1 MASAGLARRIL
12 ASAFALAALAT
23 EAAAQDRQP
32 VELELVLAVDSSVS
46 VNPREFHLQMA
57 GLAAAVRDERVVAA
71 IQAVGERG
79 IAVTLVQWAEIGQQ
93 AVSVDWMRLHDA
105 ATAEDFARAIEDAP
119 REFVGAAT
127 AITYALRFAVPLFQV
142 NEFEGKRRVIDI
154 SGDGVNN
161 SGPPPTTFRN
171 VAVNAGITVNG
182 LAIVNEYLD
191 LDLYYEE
198 SVIGGS
204 GAFVM
209 VAEDYRS
216 FADAIVAKLVR
227 EILSTPVAAAPR
239 EGQKADFAP
248 NARYAVHP

>member
-1 MASAGLARRIL
+1 MEARG
-12 ASAFALAALAT
+12 A
-23 EAAAQDRQP
+23 EQ

-46 VNPREFHLQMA
+46 VNPREFDLQMS
-57 GLAAAVRDERVVAA
+57 GLAAAFRDERVVAA

-105 ATAEDFARAIEDAP
+105 ATAEAFASAIEAAP
-119 REFVGAAT
+119 RDFVGAAT

-142 NEFEGKRRVIDI
+142 NGFDGERRVIDI

-182 LAIVNEYLD
+182 LAIVNEYFD
-191 LDLYYEE
+191 LDIYYRD

-204 GAFVM
+204 GAFVI
-209 VAEDYRS
+209 VAEDYRD

-239 EGQKADFAP
+239 RGQTAE
-248 NARYAVHP
+248 NARVRR

>member
-1 MASAGLARRIL
+1 MTARFPLGRLNSILIPGLVLWLTA
-12 ASAFALAALAT
+12 AEALGA
-23 EAAAQDRQP
+23 EP

-46 VNPREFHLQMA
+46 VNPREFDLQMS
-57 GLAAAVRDERVVAA
+57 GLAAAFRDERVIGA

-93 AVSVDWMRLHDA
+93 AVSVDWMRLQDA
-105 ATAEDFARAIEDAP
+105 ATAEAFAERIDAAP
-119 REFVGAAT
+119 RAFVGAAT

-142 NEFEGKRRVIDI
+142 NEFDGERRVIDI

-182 LAIVNEYLD
+182 LAIVNEYFD

-209 VAEDYRS
+209 VAEDYRD

-227 EILSTPVAAAPR
+227 EILSTPVAEAPR
-239 EGQKADFAP
+239 EGQKANNAP
-248 NARYAVHP
+248 NAR

>member
-1 MASAGLARRIL
+1 MSPRFRTVRL
-12 ASAFALAALAT
+12 ASILFLALTFWLTALESRGA
-23 EAAAQDRQP
+23 EP

-46 VNPREFHLQMA
+46 VNPREFDLQMS
-57 GLAAAVRDERVVAA
+57 GLAAAFRDDRVVAA
-71 IQAVGERG
+71 IQAVGARG

-105 ATAEDFARAIEDAP
+105 ATAGAFADRIDAAP
-119 REFVGAAT
+119 RAFVGAAT

-182 LAIVNEYLD
+182 LAIVNEYFD
-191 LDLYYEE
+191 LDIYYEE
-198 SVIGGS
+198 SVIGGN

-239 EGQKADFAP
+239 EGQTVENMPK
-248 NARYAVHP
+248 RR